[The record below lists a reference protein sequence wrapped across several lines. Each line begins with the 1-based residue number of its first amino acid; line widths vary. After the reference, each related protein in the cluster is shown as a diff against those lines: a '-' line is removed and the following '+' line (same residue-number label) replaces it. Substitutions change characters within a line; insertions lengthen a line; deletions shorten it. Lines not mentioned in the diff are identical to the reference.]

1 MRTVLL
7 LAAVLA
13 LSLVGEAGAVA
24 TSYLPAE
31 HRAYDFLSRMELQQA
46 VNGVR
51 LGTRPMTRAR
61 VAELLMRVKENEDS
75 LSPVDRDEL
84 SCLMDEFAPDIPA
97 RKGLVWDDR
106 GPVDRLPGFL
116 GRFAYRNRRNLFSAT
131 GEEYSLYIDPII
143 VRSATV
149 GTMKTAEK
157 DDRIYLDSNGF
168 VIRGTAGGHVGFN
181 IDVRDSKEW
190 GSRDYPPVT
199 VTTMPGRGYVC
210 FKGDHAEF
218 DETSAA
224 ITWSNGP
231 FTVMYGRGVNI
242 WGRGKQGTLALSGYA
257 SPYEMLKLET
267 EFWRLRYTFL
277 AAELEQYPPIAQFY
291 YHNPPGVY
299 SDSVTVAKRMSAHR
313 VETDITDRLTI
324 GLHETVIYGGRWDLS
339 YLNPVMFYKSAEHT
353 NGDHDNAA
361 MGADFHLIV
370 HRSHSVYGELFIDD
384 ITTGKL
390 GTSWYGNKLGWQL
403 GTYIIEPLS
412 IDDTDARFEY
422 THVNPWVYTHGY
434 PINTYSQYGSTLGY
448 RTGPNS
454 DEMSIEIRKRFS
466 RRMRVSMSW
475 IRYRHGA
482 NPSGINVGGDIGRG
496 WRKGDSTEAHFLD
509 GIMEKVQ
516 ATGVDVTYEPLWQ
529 LLVRAGYR
537 YEDRD
542 GRANHV
548 VRFSFGLNE

>member
-168 VIRGTAGGHVGFN
+168 VIRGTAGGHVGF
-181 IDVRDSKEW
+181 ILTSVTRKS
-190 GSRDYPPVT
+190 GGVATIPPSRSPPCPAAG
-199 VTTMPGRGYVC
+199 MYASR
-210 FKGDHAEF
+210 
-218 DETSAA
+218 A
-224 ITWSNGP
+224 ITRNSTRP
-231 FTVMYGRGVNI
+231 APRSHGRTG
-242 WGRGKQGTLALSGYA
+242 
-257 SPYEMLKLET
+257 
-267 EFWRLRYTFL
+267 RLR
-277 AAELEQYPPIAQFY
+277 
-291 YHNPPGVY
+291 
-299 SDSVTVAKRMSAHR
+299 
-313 VETDITDRLTI
+313 
-324 GLHETVIYGGRWDLS
+324 
-339 YLNPVMFYKSAEHT
+339 
-353 NGDHDNAA
+353 
-361 MGADFHLIV
+361 
-370 HRSHSVYGELFIDD
+370 
-384 ITTGKL
+384 
-390 GTSWYGNKLGWQL
+390 
-403 GTYIIEPLS
+403 
-412 IDDTDARFEY
+412 
-422 THVNPWVYTHGY
+422 
-434 PINTYSQYGSTLGY
+434 
-448 RTGPNS
+448 
-454 DEMSIEIRKRFS
+454 
-466 RRMRVSMSW
+466 
-475 IRYRHGA
+475 
-482 NPSGINVGGDIGRG
+482 
-496 WRKGDSTEAHFLD
+496 
-509 GIMEKVQ
+509 
-516 ATGVDVTYEPLWQ
+516 
-529 LLVRAGYR
+529 
-537 YEDRD
+537 
-542 GRANHV
+542 
-548 VRFSFGLNE
+548 